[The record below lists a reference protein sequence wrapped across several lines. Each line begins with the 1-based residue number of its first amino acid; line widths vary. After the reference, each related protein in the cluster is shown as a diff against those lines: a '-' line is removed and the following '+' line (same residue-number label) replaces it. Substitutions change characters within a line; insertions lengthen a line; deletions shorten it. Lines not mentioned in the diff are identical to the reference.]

1 MARTILVIE
10 LNLLGNCVLCES
22 CSSEFHFS
30 IDPNPNFNHISF
42 FILRSVSKL
51 QRLGQISFESITII
65 VSNVGEHSV
74 ACETKSMYFYRHYI
88 IFAYRKLGKFIIIYL
103 ILYNYCISGV
113 LCIIHQ
119 RLSPN
124 SVVPLNVRSAIGRL

>member
-1 MARTILVIE
+1 MAILVIE

-74 ACETKSMYFYRHYI
+74 ACETKSMYFTDI
-88 IFAYRKLGKFIIIYL
+88 ILFLL
-103 ILYNYCISGV
+103 IVNWANL
-113 LCIIHQ
+113 
-119 RLSPN
+119 LS
-124 SVVPLNVRSAIGRL
+124 SI